1 MSVKLIGDFPPKYY
15 LVESVLP
22 KNNFFHEIIKY
33 SKYQINSKLIE
44 KQDQWDGV
52 LKWLKLKYLNF
63 LN

>member
-22 KNNFFHEIIKY
+22 KNNFFHKMIKY
-33 SKYQINSKLIE
+33 SEYKINSKLIE

-52 LKWLKLKYLNF
+52 LK
-63 LN
+63 